1 MDKSYWDLGS
11 IKNPIYRNLEG
22 GHSNGEQ
29 HRKYCGNRERRTGL
43 IQGALDLQDTQA
55 QLTWK
60 RLRSLR
66 VAPVG
71 RQRVSLRVSATGS
84 VGVQV
89 LACLVIRWIGD
100 RRLVKFV
107 STLLLPSPR
116 TDMGQL
122 QYVRCVSEGAQC
134 SFDELG
140 LRRSLEWGRSD
151 DTSLYTMNTLRL
163 E

>member
-29 HRKYCGNRERRTGL
+29 HRKYCSNRKRRTGL

-84 VGVQV
+84 
-89 LACLVIRWIGD
+89 
-100 RRLVKFV
+100 
-107 STLLLPSPR
+107 
-116 TDMGQL
+116 
-122 QYVRCVSEGAQC
+122 
-134 SFDELG
+134 
-140 LRRSLEWGRSD
+140 GRSSSRVLSNQMD
-151 DTSLYTMNTLRL
+151 RGSPFGQVRFYLTTTKSTHRYGTATVRTLCF
-163 E
+163 